1 MSMRR
6 RPPGSGQITRMTVL
20 AMVSAG
26 VGHGYG
32 IRREIERMNM
42 SRWAD
47 IQEGSIY
54 AALRRLADEGLI
66 REAGREQEGRG
77 PPRTVYEITGEGRE
91 ERDRLLRRHLSTV
104 VLAADPV
111 DAALAFF
118 VFLDSDELA
127 EGLEER
133 LARLEA
139 GLERLDRLESIAGSD
154 QGLDPLDTMIE
165 DNFAHERGRLTQE
178 ADWTRRV
185 LDHVREGRYEL
196 SPDELGEEVE

>member
-1 MSMRR
+1 
-6 RPPGSGQITRMTVL
+6 
-20 AMVSAG
+20 MVSAG

-77 PPRTVYEITGEGRE
+77 PPRTVYEITADGRR
-91 ERDRLLRRHLSTV
+91 ERDELLRRHLSTV
-104 VLAADPV
+104 MLAADPV
-111 DAALAFF
+111 DPALAFF

-127 EGLEER
+127 GLLEER
-133 LARLEA
+133 LASLEA
-139 GLERLDRLESIAGSD
+139 GLERLDRLEAIAGSD
-154 QGLDPLDTMIE
+154 HGLEPIETMIE
-165 DNFAHERGRLTQE
+165 DLFAHERGRLTQE

-185 LDHVREGRYEL
+185 LGHVRDGRYDL
-196 SPDELGEEVE
+196 NPDELRGENE

>member
-1 MSMRR
+1 MRR
-6 RPPGSGQITRMTVL
+6 RPPGSGEVTRLTVL

-54 AALRRLADEGLI
+54 AALRRLAHEGLI

-77 PPRTVYEITGEGRE
+77 PPRTVFEITVEGRQ

-118 VFLDSDELA
+118 VFLDPDELA
-127 EGLEER
+127 GLLEER
-133 LARLEA
+133 LASLEAELERLGRLEA
-139 GLERLDRLESIAGSD
+139 MAGSD
-154 QGLDPLDTMIE
+154 QGLAPLETMIE
-165 DNFAHERGRLTQE
+165 DHFAHERGRLTHE

-185 LDHVREGRYEL
+185 LRHVRDGRYDM
-196 SPDELGEEVE
+196 SPDELTGEDE